1 MLAAISEQEIYVT
14 TIFFDAEKGSEEFE
28 GHHFRECF
36 CGMILDK
43 IRILNLVCYEKNYP
57 TICAAD
63 DLSIFQVSPRGV
75 VCIESV
81 QLYIILAPLSVDASE
96 EVMVSVVVLKA
107 RI

>member
-1 MLAAISEQEIYVT
+1 
-14 TIFFDAEKGSEEFE
+14 
-28 GHHFRECF
+28 
-36 CGMILDK
+36 MILDE
-43 IRILNLVCYEKNYP
+43 IRFLDLVCYEKDYP

-81 QLYIILAPLSVDASE
+81 QLYIILAPLSVDARE
-96 EVMVSVVVLKA
+96 KATILEMLVKA